1 MAALTAARY
10 EFDLSRLRVPG
21 LALLVGGA
29 AAAHLPETW
38 GLPCPLRATT
48 GVPCPF
54 CGTTTSVRDAL
65 GGHVGAAF
73 AAAPL
78 GLVVIVLAVLGVL
91 RLGPERLRV
100 PVVALCGLLG
110 AEWVFELHRFHVLL

>member
-1 MAALTAARY
+1 MATLTAARY
-10 EFDLSRLRVPG
+10 EFDLGGLRIPAA
-21 LALLVGGA
+21 ALLVGGA
-29 AAAHLPETW
+29 IAAHLPEAW

-65 GGHVGAAF
+65 GGHLSAALT
-73 AAAPL
+73 AAPL
-78 GLVVIVLAVLGVL
+78 GLLVIVVALLSVSG
-91 RLGPERLRV
+91 LGPARLRV
-100 PVVALCGLLG
+100 PVVVLAALLS

>member
-10 EFDLSRLRVPG
+10 EFDLSRLRIPG
-21 LALLVGGA
+21 AALLLGGA

-73 AAAPL
+73 SAAPL
-78 GLVVIVLAVLGVL
+78 GLAVIVLAVLGVL
-91 RLGPERLRV
+91 RLGPGSPTCARGR
-100 PVVALCGLLG
+100 ALALLG
-110 AEWVFELHRFHVLL
+110 AEWVFELHRFHVLV

>member
-10 EFDLSRLRVPG
+10 EFDLSRLRFPAV
-21 LALLVGGA
+21 ALLVGGVV
-29 AAAHLPETW
+29 AAHLPEAW

-54 CGTTTSVRDAL
+54 CGTTTSVRAAL
-65 GGHVGAAF
+65 AGHLGMAA

-78 GLVVIVLAVLGVL
+78 GLLVI
-91 RLGPERLRV
+91 
-100 PVVALCGLLG
+100 VVALCGVLASARSIPGARCGAGRLLA
-110 AEWVFELHRFHVLL
+110 AEWVFELHRFHVFL

>member
-10 EFDLSRLRVPG
+10 EFDLSRLRIPA
-21 LALLVGGA
+21 LALLVGGVV
-29 AAAHLPETW
+29 AAHLPEAW

-54 CGTTTSVRDAL
+54 CGTTTSVRSAL
-65 GGHVGAAF
+65 AGHIHTAV

-78 GLVVIVLAVLGVL
+78 GLLVI
-91 RLGPERLRV
+91 
-100 PVVALCGLLG
+100 VVALCSVLGLGPARFRVPVAALVALLA
-110 AEWVFELHRFHVLL
+110 AEWVFELHRFHVFL